1 MNQGML
7 SVDEALAF
15 LLEGARP
22 VADTEQVPTLA
33 ATGRVLAQ
41 AQFSTFS
48 VPSVDDTSM
57 DGYAVYAADCAAG
70 EAHLPVSQRIPAGS
84 MPQPLARG
92 TAARIFTGAP
102 IPPGADAVVMQ
113 EHCAQ
118 DGDAVI
124 VKHRPEPGEWVRR
137 VGEDIRAGSEI
148 LAKGMKLR
156 PQDTG
161 LAASVGIA
169 ALPLYRRLKVAVFFT
184 GDELVMPGEPLP
196 PGRIYNSN
204 RFTLN
209 GLAAAF
215 GCEVT
220 DYGIVPDRLRRRA
233 RCCARPRPAMTYR
246 HLGRRIGGRR
256 RPCQARGRGRGR
268 LSLWKIAV
276 KPGKPLAFGEVNA
289 GAGTRRISS
298 TCPAIPCRAFVTFL
312 VFVRPFILRCRGV
325 VRVEPLTYPLRA
337 DFDWAKPDA
346 RREFLRVKLN
356 AADGRP
362 RPAGEPSAV
371 PTSAVW
377 SDGFMT
383 RASESARRHGKFCLE
398 LRFASRRSA
407 RRHGEIPS
415 FLGAVPMSIRILYFA
430 RLRGYG
436 HGRRDV
442 RAACR
447 GQRCEKSAR
456 AVDRARRTLFRCRA
470 DRARRC
476 AFQSTR
482 ISRATIRR

>member
-15 LLEGARP
+15 LLAGARP

-41 AQFSTFS
+41 AQHSTFS
-48 VPSVDDTSM
+48 VPSVDNTSM
-57 DGYAVYAADCAAG
+57 DGYAVYAADCASG
-70 EAHLPVSQRIPAGS
+70 EARLPVSQRIPAGS
-84 MPQPLARG
+84 MPQPLTRA

-113 EHCAQ
+113 ERCVQ

-124 VKHRPEPGEWVRR
+124 VRHRPEPGEWVRR

-148 LAKGMKLR
+148 LAAGMKLR

-169 ALPLYRRLKVAVFFT
+169 ALPLHRRLKVAVFFT

-209 GLAAAF
+209 GLLQLF

-220 DYGIVPDRLRRRA
+220 DYGIVPDRLEATRA
-233 RCCARPRPAMTYR
+233 VLRQAAAGNDLIVTSGGVSVGEEDHIKPAVE
-246 HLGRRIGGRR
+246 
-256 RPCQARGRGRGR
+256 AEGR
-268 LSLWKIAV
+268 LSMWKIAV
-276 KPGKPLAFGEVNA
+276 KPGKPLAFGEVNV
-289 GAGTRRISS
+289 GAGHKAHFIGLPGNPVSS
-298 TCPAIPCRAFVTFL
+298 FVTFL
-312 VFVRPFILRCRGV
+312 VFVRPFIMRCQGV
-325 VRVEPLTYPLRA
+325 ARVEPLSYPLHA

-356 AADGRP
+356 AAGGLDLYTNQS
-362 RPAGEPSAV
+362 SAV
-371 PTSAVW
+371 LTSAVW
-377 SDGFMT
+377 GDGFIDNP
-383 RASESARRHGKFCLE
+383 AKQ
-398 LRFASRRSA
+398 
-407 RRHGEIPS
+407 
-415 FLGAVPMSIRILYFA
+415 V
-430 RLRGYG
+430 
-436 HGRRDV
+436 
-442 RAACR
+442 
-447 GQRCEKSAR
+447 
-456 AVDRARRTLFRCRA
+456 
-470 DRARRC
+470 
-476 AFQSTR
+476 
-482 ISRATIRR
+482 IRRGDMVKFLSYSELFQ